1 MVVVSDSI
9 FMLIFMALDGSGRLI
24 VNGVSWFFLVV
35 WLGKILA
42 ALMLEI
48 VGFAW
53 DENIGFQ
60 GNFEVLAEW

>member
-1 MVVVSDSI
+1 LNGVYVVKLSFEWFVMVVVSDSI

-48 VGFAW
+48 VGFA
-53 DENIGFQ
+53 
-60 GNFEVLAEW
+60 